1 MSQPPRD
8 WDKELAKIDR
18 AMEGMPAN
26 APSPT
31 GAPQRGT
38 AQRGAAAGTAV
49 SAPARGA
56 PAAIGA
62 RARAATW
69 FRVLLTV
76 ALAVALPLWPYAH
89 ACGAGLWMYS
99 AAVGV
104 TALSGIWAA
113 LSAWRRR
120 QGLAHLLALLAIT
133 WTLVLGAREVLPRT
147 GYARVTA
154 AWTCG

>member
-18 AMEGMPAN
+18 AMAGMPN
-26 APSPT
+26 QAPPPA
-31 GAPQRGT
+31 GAPATR
-38 AQRGAAAGTAV
+38 AA
-49 SAPARGA
+49 SAPAARA
-56 PAAIGA
+56 LPPAAAVGG

-89 ACGAGLWMYS
+89 GCGSGLWLYLTAVSVTGLS
-99 AAVGV
+99 AM
-104 TALSGIWAA
+104 WAGF
-113 LSAWRRR
+113 SAWRRR
-120 QGLAHLLALLAIT
+120 QGLAHLLALLAIG
-133 WTLVLGAREVLPRT
+133 WTLVLGAREILPRI
-147 GYARVTA
+147 GYAKTAA

>member
-18 AMEGMPAN
+18 AMAGMPSQPP
-26 APSPT
+26 AP
-31 GAPQRGT
+31 A
-38 AQRGAAAGTAV
+38 
-49 SAPARGA
+49 SAPAARASTTA
-56 PAAIGA
+56 PARALPPAGVGG

-89 ACGAGLWMYS
+89 ACGSGLWLYL
-99 AAVGV
+99 AAVSV
-104 TALSGIWAA
+104 TGLSAVWAA
-113 LSAWRRR
+113 FSAWRRR
-120 QGLAHLLALLAIT
+120 QGLAHLLALLAIG
-133 WTLVLGAREVLPRT
+133 WTLVLGAREILPRT
-147 GYARVTA
+147 GYARTTA